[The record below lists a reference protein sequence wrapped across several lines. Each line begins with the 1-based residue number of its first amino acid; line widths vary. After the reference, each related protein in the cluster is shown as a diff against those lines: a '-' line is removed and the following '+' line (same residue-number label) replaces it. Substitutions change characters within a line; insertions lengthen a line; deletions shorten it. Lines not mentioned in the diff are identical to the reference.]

1 MTMENF
7 ENTTPANAATD
18 TAVRP
23 FEAIPQV
30 ELPDDYMMRTGPF
43 LVEMYQRHGPIF
55 RAKAFYDN
63 SVDMVFLVGP
73 EANRLVLQSDRLKFS
88 HKEGWG
94 HFFSV
99 IEIFGDGL
107 LTMDGAAH
115 DEHRRMMNPGFTIN
129 YMDRY
134 VPLMNRIIRERISD
148 WAARGEVDVY
158 DEARKITFDVAAEA
172 LTGLRSGPEVDQFR
186 DIFMQ
191 MLMLGMFVN
200 SQEEWNERMDQL
212 HTQLYAL
219 LMPKIQERREH
230 PTDDILGML
239 VQARDDQDHAL
250 SDDQIIA
257 HTNILLVAG
266 HETSTSLVAWL
277 LYLLT
282 QHPDEAQRLLDEQL
296 ALVGPTTEPTLADIK
311 RMRALDNALSEAERL
326 YPPVANGPRGVVEDF
341 DFAGYHVPA
350 GAYVFYSIVATHL
363 LPDVWENPAQF
374 DPDRFAPPREEHKKT
389 PYSLVGFGGGP
400 RICIGINFA
409 KVEIKALISQ
419 VLRRYMLELAPDQQ
433 IIQFYRVTAMPLN
446 GIKMHVKER
455 SLSEA

>member
-1 MTMENF
+1 METT
-7 ENTTPANAATD
+7 ENTTPASAISETE
-18 TAVRP
+18 RP
-23 FEAIPQV
+23 FEAIPEV
-30 ELPDDYMMRTGPF
+30 VLPEDYMMRTGAF

-55 RAKAFYDN
+55 RAKGFYDN

-73 EANRLVLQSDRLKFS
+73 EANRFVLQSDRLKFS

-107 LTMDGAAH
+107 LTMDGAEH
-115 DEHRRMMNPGFTIN
+115 DEHRRMMNPAFTFN

-148 WAARGEVDVY
+148 WAERGEVDVY

-172 LTGLRSGPEVDQFR
+172 LTGLHSGPEVDQFR

-191 MLMLGMFVN
+191 MLMLGLFVN
-200 SQEEWNERMDQL
+200 SQEEWNERMEQL
-212 HTQLYAL
+212 HSQLYAL
-219 LMPKIQERREH
+219 LLPKIAERREH

-239 VQARDDQDHAL
+239 VQARDDAGHTL
-250 SDDQIIA
+250 SDEQIMA

-266 HETSTSLVAWL
+266 HETSTSLAAWL

-296 ALVGPTTEPTLADIK
+296 TLVGPTAEPTLGDIK
-311 RMRALDNALSEAERL
+311 RMRALDNVLSETERL
-326 YPPVANGPRGVVEDF
+326 YPPVANGPRGVVEGF

-350 GAYVFYSIVATHL
+350 GSYVFYSIVAAHL
-363 LPDVWENPAQF
+363 LPEVWENPTQF

-419 VLRRYMLELAPDQQ
+419 VLRRYTLELVPDQQ
-433 IIQFYRVTAMPLN
+433 IVQFYRVTAMPLY
-446 GIKMHVKER
+446 GIKMQMKER
-455 SLSEA
+455 KQTGA

>member
-1 MTMENF
+1 MDTA
-7 ENTTPANAATD
+7 ENTTPTSATTD
-18 TAVRP
+18 TTIRP
-23 FEAIPQV
+23 FQAIPQV
-30 ELPDDYMMRTGPF
+30 ELPEDYMMRTGPF

-55 RAKAFYDN
+55 RAKSLYNDEL
-63 SVDMVFLVGP
+63 DMVFLVGP
-73 EANRLVLQSDRLKFS
+73 EANRFVLQSDRLKFS

-107 LTMDGAAH
+107 LTMDGATH
-115 DEHRRMMNPGFTIN
+115 DEHRRMMNPAFTFN

-134 VPLMNRIIRERISD
+134 VPLMNRIIRERISE
-148 WAARGEVDVY
+148 WAERGEVDVY

-172 LTGLRSGPEVDQFR
+172 LTGLHSGPEVDQFR

-200 SQEEWNERMDQL
+200 SQEEWNERMEQL
-212 HTQLYAL
+212 HSQLYTL
-219 LMPKIQERREH
+219 LLPKIAERREH

-239 VQARDDQDHAL
+239 VQACDDQGRAL
-250 SDDQIIA
+250 SDEQIIA

-282 QHPDEAQRLLDEQL
+282 QHPDEAHRLLEEQL
-296 ALVGPTTEPTLADIK
+296 ALVGPTAEPTLADIK

-341 DFAGYHVPA
+341 DFAGYSVPA
-350 GAYVFYSIVATHL
+350 GTYVFYSIVAAHL
-363 LPDVWENPAQF
+363 LPDVWENPTQF

-389 PYSLVGFGGGP
+389 PYALVGFGGGP

-419 VLRRYMLELAPDQQ
+419 VLRRFTLELTPDQQ
-433 IIQFYRVTAMPLN
+433 IVQFYRVTAMPLN
-446 GIKMHVKER
+446 GIKLRVKER
-455 SLSEA
+455 ALGI